1 MEEQFIFEGKIAGR
15 GLQQTEVDSLSQE
28 QLGQLYQLQLEA
40 INPGSSKLS
49 IDKNNNNNEPVD
61 KS

>member
-28 QLGQLYQLQLEA
+28 QLGQLYQLQQEA

-49 IDKNNNNNEPVD
+49 IDNNNNNNEPVD